1 MCIVKMNL
9 YFSFSPQISLFSSF
23 SPNLFS
29 FSSFI
34 SPFLFS
40 FFLFKL
46 IYLRIKVT
54 VVVVKSRIRDRLWN
68 EVCLLLGLLCW
79 LRLLLLRGGVGE

>member
-1 MCIVKMNL
+1 MNYI
-9 YFSFSPQISLFSSF
+9 YFSFFSHLLFSSF
-23 SPNLFS
+23 FPNVFS
-29 FSSFI
+29 FPFSSFI
-34 SPFLFS
+34 SPFFFS

-46 IYLRIKVT
+46 FYLRIKVT
-54 VVVVKSRIRDRLWN
+54 VVVVKSRIRDRLWD